1 MALIFINSSR
11 VNMGK
16 TVCKVYALFPT
27 FVTLHVLWQENTP
40 HYLLVGAVYSS

>member
-1 MALIFINSSR
+1 MASIFINSSR

-16 TVCKVYALFPT
+16 QSAKCAHYSPT